1 MKSMI
6 FSKRLVFVYT
16 AIVIIPFFI
25 LLMSFSGYLKNNYYE
40 ELIQNSERI
49 VLEQVKEIES
59 HIDTFAHIE
68 SVILTNNDLKF
79 FFFNADDSD
88 KDDSINM
95 IISVAREIERFLFV
109 LPQIYGIRIFKENEQ
124 ILERWPII
132 LNESRT
138 DLAKLKNWEFNYSAD
153 FLGNLDLSKEL
164 SVCKTAEITLNKS
177 HIGYLQV
184 SMKMQDF
191 FASFTKRKISMNH
204 GILS

>member
-95 IISVAREIERFLFV
+95 IISVAREIER
-109 LPQIYGIRIFKENEQ
+109 I
-124 ILERWPII
+124 
-132 LNESRT
+132 
-138 DLAKLKNWEFNYSAD
+138 
-153 FLGNLDLSKEL
+153 
-164 SVCKTAEITLNKS
+164 
-177 HIGYLQV
+177 
-184 SMKMQDF
+184 
-191 FASFTKRKISMNH
+191 
-204 GILS
+204 